1 MVQILYIIAFALLS
15 ILAISNLFRN
25 LVALSQSTT
34 GRDRMMVQRPVPHP
48 ELLDENGKIS
58 QEPLLVMRSLNVE
71 DARSRLDAIYEA
83 SPDELT

>member
-34 GRDRMMVQRPVPHP
+34 GHDRLLVQRTVPHP

>member
-1 MVQILYIIAFALLS
+1 MVQILYIIAFAVLS
-15 ILAISNLFRN
+15 ILAITN
-25 LVALSQSTT
+25 LVRNIIALSQTNA
-34 GRDRMMVQRPVPHP
+34 GRERTLVQRTVPHP

-71 DARSRLDAIYEA
+71 DARSRLDALYEA

>member
-34 GRDRMMVQRPVPHP
+34 GRDRLLVQRTVPHP